1 MIFLRWKLVVAMLS
15 CAIYTLMRLR
25 AATSTL
31 PLLAPVRCPAAHPRS
46 YYSLCTISI
55 NWSVSKQMGEFYV
68 RNRVAENSV
77 AGKKSVA
84 AIVFMVGEAAAAAAT
99 ANSSRIST
107 SNISNIGTS
116 ISESSRRSSCRYRY

>member
-1 MIFLRWKLVVAMLS
+1 
-15 CAIYTLMRLR
+15 
-25 AATSTL
+25 
-31 PLLAPVRCPAAHPRS
+31 
-46 YYSLCTISI
+46 
-55 NWSVSKQMGEFYV
+55 MGEFYV

-84 AIVFMVGEAAAAAAT
+84 AIVFMVGEAAAEAAAAA

-116 ISESSRRSSCRYRY
+116 ISESSRRSSSSYRY